1 MSCFWGPA
9 SLAAS
14 FAAFFFAAIGPS
26 SPGRAVRA
34 ARFRCGRL
42 LPGRRA
48 VPRRSSLR
56 LPAARPVA
64 NMPSADGGLVGR
76 AVGSIRERRLVPG
89 RCPCS
94 DVVGGVDGVAVL
106 VDLEVEVAAGRP
118 ARVTDLGDGLA
129 GRDARADR
137 YREALQVVVG
147 AGHQLAVA
155 HAVAEDQLVARPAV
169 MGPGDHATGMRG
181 LDPRPAGRGEI
192 DARMEPPGPP
202 DRVGA
207 PSEVRVHTHVDG
219 ADPAA
224 ARRGRGPPAAG
235 RGFSTTARALRAGR
249 VLVLAFLTFAL
260 FALLTLG
267 PLPFLLGELGDLVV
281 QGAAAGLQL
290 RLVVLVLGL
299 LRREIV
305 ALLLLLGV
313 EVIEVL
319 LGLSGILLGVLGA
332 LDRFLGLALEVVDL
346 LAHGSEAVRGVLVHR
361 LVLTQTGQL
370 CALGGHGQAV
380 VHGTVDRVLGFLA
393 ADVDGGRAGRATS
406 LVGGDGD
413 LGELAVTAVDL
424 FLALLD
430 LAGQS
435 LFLLFGGLE
444 PFPGQAVL
452 LTCLGQFLAGLVEGI
467 LRFRDLQLG
476 LGQGEVGVGQFV
488 VDAVEFRS
496 EEERRVG

>member
-1 MSCFWGPA
+1 SLPDARPISRLFEAMSCFWGPA

-14 FAAFFFAAIGPS
+14 FAAFFFAAFFAAIGPS

-89 RCPCS
+89 HCPCS

-169 MGPGDHATGMRG
+169 VGPGDHATGMRG
-181 LDPRPAGRGEI
+181 LDPGPAGRGEI
-192 DARMEPPGPP
+192 DARVEPPGSP

-207 PSEVRVHTHVDG
+207 PSEVRVHAHVDG

-224 ARRGRGPPAAG
+224 ARCGRGSPAAG
-235 RGFSTTARALRAGR
+235 RGFAAARALRAGR

-332 LDRFLGLALEVVDL
+332 LDRFLGLAFEVVDL
-346 LAHGSEAVRGVLVHR
+346 LAHGGEAVRGVLVHR

-380 VHGTVDRVLGFLA
+380 VHGTVDRVLGLLA

-430 LAGQS
+430 LAGQT
-435 LFLLFGGLE
+435 LFL
-444 PFPGQAVL
+444 
-452 LTCLGQFLAGLVEGI
+452 
-467 LRFRDLQLG
+467 
-476 LGQGEVGVGQFV
+476 
-488 VDAVEFRS
+488 
-496 EEERRVG
+496 

>member
-34 ARFRCGRL
+34 ARFRGGRL

-64 NMPSADGGLVGR
+64 TMPSADGGLVGR
-76 AVGSIRERRLVPG
+76 ALGAIRRRRLRPG
-89 RCPCS
+89 RCPCP

-106 VDLEVEVAAGRP
+106 VALEVEVAAGRP
-118 ARVTDLGDGLA
+118 ARVTDRGDGLA

-202 DRVGA
+202 DRVCA

-235 RGFSTTARALRAGR
+235 RGFAAARALRAGR
-249 VLVLAFLTFAL
+249 VLVLAVLTLAL

-267 PLPFLLGELGDLVV
+267 PLPFPP
-281 QGAAAGLQL
+281 
-290 RLVVLVLGL
+290 
-299 LRREIV
+299 
-305 ALLLLLGV
+305 
-313 EVIEVL
+313 
-319 LGLSGILLGVLGA
+319 
-332 LDRFLGLALEVVDL
+332 
-346 LAHGSEAVRGVLVHR
+346 
-361 LVLTQTGQL
+361 
-370 CALGGHGQAV
+370 
-380 VHGTVDRVLGFLA
+380 
-393 ADVDGGRAGRATS
+393 GGRAALARSGAGR
-406 LVGGDGD
+406 GH
-413 LGELAVTAVDL
+413 
-424 FLALLD
+424 
-430 LAGQS
+430 
-435 LFLLFGGLE
+435 
-444 PFPGQAVL
+444 
-452 LTCLGQFLAGLVEGI
+452 
-467 LRFRDLQLG
+467 
-476 LGQGEVGVGQFV
+476 
-488 VDAVEFRS
+488 
-496 EEERRVG
+496 

>member
-1 MSCFWGPA
+1 
-9 SLAAS
+9 
-14 FAAFFFAAIGPS
+14 
-26 SPGRAVRA
+26 
-34 ARFRCGRL
+34 
-42 LPGRRA
+42 
-48 VPRRSSLR
+48 
-56 LPAARPVA
+56 
-64 NMPSADGGLVGR
+64 
-76 AVGSIRERRLVPG
+76 
-89 RCPCS
+89 
-94 DVVGGVDGVAVL
+94 
-106 VDLEVEVAAGRP
+106 
-118 ARVTDLGDGLA
+118 
-129 GRDARADR
+129 
-137 YREALQVVVG
+137 
-147 AGHQLAVA
+147 
-155 HAVAEDQLVARPAV
+155 

-235 RGFSTTARALRAGR
+235 RGFSTTARALRA
-249 VLVLAFLTFAL
+249 VLVLTFLTLAL

-380 VHGTVDRVLGFLA
+380 VHGTVDRVLGLLA

-430 LAGQS
+430 LAGQT

-452 LTCLGQFLAGLVEGI
+452 LTRLGQLLAGLVEGI
-467 LRFRDLQLG
+467 LRLGDLQLG

-488 VDAVEFRS
+488 VDAVEF
-496 EEERRVG
+496 EPQILELLVDLLALGDLVLLAALGEHGRRGRGQQGHQHQQGDREAAEGTMQAVQGHAHTFR